1 MDPSRTNTNQVKH
14 NKMIKEQLENLGID
28 ALIEI
33 VLTSDRTANNWEEIA
48 DLRQKE
54 IEFLQAKIKTLNEI
68 ALTSDRTANNW
79 EEIAGIRE
87 NEIDRLE
94 AKIITLNEIEHD
106 QLIKISK
113 LRSELQKIASNL
125 EISQR
130 FTKNVISNSY

>member
-1 MDPSRTNTNQVKH
+1 
-14 NKMIKEQLENLGID
+14 MIKEQLENLGID
-28 ALIEI
+28 ALIETA
-33 VLTSDRTANNWEEIA
+33 LSLDRTANNWEEIA

-54 IEFLQAKIKTLNEI
+54 I
-68 ALTSDRTANNW
+68 
-79 EEIAGIRE
+79 
-87 NEIDRLE
+87 DRLE
-94 AKIITLNEIEHD
+94 DKIITLNEIEHD

>member
-1 MDPSRTNTNQVKH
+1 MDPSRTNTNKVNH
-14 NKMIKEQLENLGID
+14 NKMVKEQLENLGKD
-28 ALIEI
+28 ALIDI

-48 DLRQKE
+48 E
-54 IEFLQAKIKTLNEI
+54 
-68 ALTSDRTANNW
+68 
-79 EEIAGIRE
+79 IRE

-94 AKIITLNEIEHD
+94 EKIITLNEIEQD

>member
-1 MDPSRTNTNQVKH
+1 MDSSRTNTNQVKH

-28 ALIEI
+28 AII
-33 VLTSDRTANNWEEIA
+33 
-48 DLRQKE
+48 
-54 IEFLQAKIKTLNEI
+54 EI

-106 QLIKISK
+106 QLIEIHRLKEGIH
-113 LRSELQKIASNL
+113 KIASNMEMAQEFTNNL
-125 EISQR
+125 IS
-130 FTKNVISNSY
+130 

>member
-1 MDPSRTNTNQVKH
+1 
-14 NKMIKEQLENLGID
+14 MIKEQLENLGID
-28 ALIEI
+28 AIIEI

>member
-1 MDPSRTNTNQVKH
+1 MV
-14 NKMIKEQLENLGID
+14 KEQLKNLGID
-28 ALIEI
+28 AII
-33 VLTSDRTANNWEEIA
+33 
-48 DLRQKE
+48 
-54 IEFLQAKIKTLNEI
+54 EI